1 MRPGALGWGLLAV
14 VLAIPA
20 FLFYRWKTGMQSTQA
35 AAISVIARGRI
46 PSGDLFGKSPEQT
59 KFRNPLDSSDDRAA
73 SIAAKANAAIPAS
86 PARASRPAAA
96 AGPAA
101 ASPAPVA
108 AKKIAQPAAS
118 VPAVSRSSGVAP
130 ATYGIEVARDPTLSP
145 ADLSELRRIRLER
158 ARAEWLRLHPSK
170 KKKRKIY
177 RPPIESTV
185 HLEGIVYVPG
195 NSMAIVNNN
204 MTLKEGDRI
213 GEIRVIKI
221 NKNSVVFGYG
231 NKTFVKAMG
240 K

>member
-1 MRPGALGWGLLAV
+1 
-14 VLAIPA
+14 
-20 FLFYRWKTGMQSTQA
+20 MQSTQA
-35 AAISVIARGRI
+35 AAISEIARGRI
-46 PSGDLFGKSPEQT
+46 PSGDIFGKSPGQT
-59 KFRNPLDSSDDRAA
+59 KFRNPLDSSGGRAA
-73 SIAAKANAAIPAS
+73 PIAAKADAAL
-86 PARASRPAAA
+86 PAAV

-101 ASPAPVA
+101 ASPAPAA

-118 VPAVSRSSGVAP
+118 VPAVSRSSDAAP
-130 ATYGIEVARDPTLSP
+130 ATYEIEVARDPTLSP
-145 ADLSELRRIRLER
+145 ADLSELRRLRLER
-158 ARAEWLRLHPSK
+158 ARAEWLRLHPPKRK
-170 KKKRKIY
+170 KIKIY

-185 HLEGIVYVPG
+185 HLEGIVYAPG

-213 GEIRVIKI
+213 GKIRVIKI

>member
-1 MRPGALGWGLLAV
+1 VRQGALGWGLLAV

-20 FLFYRWKTGMQSTQA
+20 FLFYRWKTGMQNTQA
-35 AAISVIARGRI
+35 AAISEIARGRI
-46 PSGDLFGKSPEQT
+46 SSGDLFGKSPEQT
-59 KFRNPLDSSDDRAA
+59 KFQNPLDSSGGRAA
-73 SIAAKANAAIPAS
+73 APGAKANEPLSGGA
-86 PARASRPAAA
+86 ARASRPGATI
-96 AGPAA
+96 

-108 AKKIAQPAAS
+108 VKKIAAPAAPVAS
-118 VPAVSRSSGVAP
+118 AIFQSSDTAP
-130 ATYGIEVARDPTLSP
+130 ATYEIQVARDPTLSP

-158 ARAEWLRLHPSK
+158 AREEWLRLHPPKRK
-170 KKKRKIY
+170 KIKIY

-204 MTLKEGDRI
+204 MTLKEGDHI
-213 GEIRVIKI
+213 GKIRVIKI
-221 NKNSVVFGYG
+221 NRNSVIFGYE